1 MIFRGG
7 AAYMFGRRG
16 FTSLLL
22 GAFTLTALSAC
33 GPSREDTAELRYRLT
48 VEVDTPQGLRSGS
61 SVIAVKAVRNPDWV
75 NPEGRG
81 NRASFIGEAAA
92 VDLPGG
98 RTLFA
103 LLNIENG
110 YDAALYPLLAFE
122 SEGSTRKDDL
132 QNEKDLV
139 AKYQSLSNTSS
150 RAAMP
155 RRVETGC
162 VPSQNCDD
170 NSYPMLVTFGDIK
183 DPTSVKRVDPDDLSA
198 SFGAGVKLK
207 AITVEIRRGPLD
219 LIADF
224 IINRHAFLGRGVEL
238 FFGVQDA
245 GGFGFGNRLR
255 LSARAQKSGDL
266 GGVFA
271 QVIDIIVHV
280 QFGEHVTGEKLAF
293 RFDLFAA
300 ANLGNFFGG
309 NLDSFDQL

>member
-1 MIFRGG
+1 
-7 AAYMFGRRG
+7 MFGRRG

-22 GAFTLTALSAC
+22 GAVTLTVLSAC
-33 GPSREDTAELRYRLT
+33 GPSRQDTAELRYRLT

-150 RAAMP
+150 IAPMP
-155 RRVETGC
+155 RTQETGC
-162 VPSQNCDD
+162 VPSQHCDD

-207 AITVEIRRGPLD
+207 AITVEITD
-219 LIADF
+219 
-224 IINRHAFLGRGVEL
+224 
-238 FFGVQDA
+238 DA
-245 GGFGFGNRLR
+245 VTTGIEKRLNQQFWAKWGKIHQMEISR
-255 LSARAQKSGDL
+255 K
-266 GGVFA
+266 GGVMTNPYFDTF
-271 QVIDIIVHV
+271 QSKLSQNSFI
-280 QFGEHVTGEKLAF
+280 TGISK
-293 RFDLFAA
+293 
-300 ANLGNFFGG
+300 
-309 NLDSFDQL
+309 